1 MAEINDWDS
10 TANSNNSASPDGFPE
25 GMAPSGV
32 NDSARNMM
40 AQVKR
45 FWARINGTQTTTGS
59 TSTLCLSYSIT
70 PSALVAG
77 ALYSFKSHT
86 AVGNAPALAF
96 NTLYSKTLFKQTDA
110 GVVTLSSSDIVA
122 DQRVL
127 VQYDASVGGSGGFVV
142 VAGLPSGAP
151 NSPEYLVRSA
161 ASGIANS
168 RVLKA
173 GPGMTLS
180 ASTGSLYVQK
190 DYAKSGSYTE
200 QQNFTCLSLSDSTT
214 INWDLTTGQ
223 VAAVTLGNATRIM
236 TFSNA
241 KNGGTYVLRVIS
253 GGASSSLTLSGAVKW
268 PGGTKATWTKSAG
281 ATDILTGTSDGT
293 NLFVSVQTDFA

>member
-10 TANSNNSASPDGFPE
+10 TANNNNSASPAGFPE

-32 NDSARNMM
+32 NDSAREMM
-40 AQVKR
+40 AQIRR

-86 AVGNAPALAF
+86 AVGNAPVLAF
-96 NTLYSKTLFKQTDA
+96 NGLYSKTLFKQSDA
-110 GVVTLSSSDIVA
+110 GVVTLSASDIVA

-142 VAGLPSGAP
+142 LAGLPSGAP
-151 NSPEYLVRSA
+151 TSPEYLVASA

-168 RVLKA
+168 RALKA
-173 GPGMTLS
+173 GPGVTTS
-180 ASTGSLYVQK
+180 ASTGALYVQV
-190 DYAKSGSYTE
+190 DYAKSATYSE
-200 QQNFTCLSLSDSTT
+200 QQVFGAVSLSDSTT
-214 INWDLTTGQ
+214 ISWNLTTAQ
-223 VAAVTLGNATRIM
+223 VAAVTLGDATRVLQ
-236 TFSNA
+236 FSNP
-241 KNGGTYVLRVIS
+241 KNGGCYVLRVIS
-253 GGASSSLTLSGAVKW
+253 GGASSSLTISGNVKW
-268 PGGTKATWTKSAG
+268 PNGTKPTWTKSAG
-281 ATDILTGTSDGT
+281 ATDIATFTSDGT
-293 NLFVSVQTDFA
+293 TLFGNASTDFA